1 MAKQKKKNIQ
11 CYFGYVKNQVTDKMI
26 SEFNSIL
33 KTLSG
38 EIAYIKQL
46 DATNPESI
54 EGLVIKSLVT
64 KTLSINQKPKGM
76 IEFDLNV
83 PNWEVVVEEKGIIT
97 PTIHPNLTENEIKLC
112 FPDHVVRI
120 KRGTLPFAVGSC
132 RYVYHGYIIDTNTH
146 VVLKENMR
154 DTSSKRYLE
163 NHHAHL
169 TAMVY
174 ANHFNR
180 DKPVTTESLQF
191 VPPSVLEIKE
201 NSKWRHFSVE
211 PFIDGSYEKFNNN
224 AGYVAKSSKI
234 SDVVQ
239 AFSHYTWQKSG
250 KQFIVCDLQGVVTGS
265 GVLLTD
271 PCIHSC
277 SEELLCYG
285 TSNLGPAGINT
296 FFSTHRCNAVC
307 KEMKLQPYS

>member
-1 MAKQKKKNIQ
+1 
-11 CYFGYVKNQVTDKMI
+11 MI

-33 KTLSG
+33 NTLSG
-38 EIAYIKQL
+38 EIAYIRQL

-54 EGLVIKSLVT
+54 KGLVIKSLEESIT
-64 KTLSINQKPKGM
+64 KTLSINQKPKGV
-76 IEFDLNV
+76 IELDPNV
-83 PNWEVVVEEKGIIT
+83 PNWDVVAEEKGNIT
-97 PTIHPNLTENEIKLC
+97 PPVHPNLTENEIKLC
-112 FPDHVVRI
+112 FPSIVARI
-120 KRGTLPFAVGSC
+120 KRGTVPFAVGSC

-154 DTSSKRYLE
+154 DTSFKRYLE

-180 DKPVTTESLQF
+180 DKPVTTVSLQF
-191 VPPSVLEIKE
+191 VSPSLFEIKE
-201 NSKWRHFSVE
+201 NSKWRVFSVE

-224 AGYVAKSSKI
+224 AGYVAESSKI
-234 SDVVQ
+234 GDVVQ
-239 AFSHYTWQKSG
+239 AFCHYTWQKSG

-277 SEELLCYG
+277 SEKLLCYG
-285 TSNLGPAGINT
+285 KTNLGPDGINT
-296 FFSTHRCNAVC
+296 FFRNHRCNAVC
-307 KEMKLQPYS
+307 TEMILQPYS